1 MYEKQ
6 LDFQADFLKALAHPA
21 RLQIMEVLRSGE
33 KCVCEI
39 IPELGLEQSTVSRH
53 LSVLKREGILRSRK
67 DGLKVIYWTVNPD
80 IYAIIDRA
88 VEATRQIWQEKAEI
102 MS

>member
-1 MYEKQ
+1 MSEKQ
-6 LDFQADFLKALAHPA
+6 FAVQAEFMKALAHPT
-21 RLQIMEVLRSGE
+21 RLHIMEILRSGE

-53 LSVLKREGILRSRK
+53 LAVLKREGILQSRK
-67 DGLKVIYWTVNPD
+67 DGLRVIYRAASPQ
-80 IYAIIDRA
+80 IYDIIDLTI
-88 VEATRQIWQEKAEI
+88 EAIRKIWTEKAEI